1 MPGGRLA
8 IIAVRKSASVKMSA
22 TVDLTSSPDN
32 LETGVEAKPIRVL
45 CVTLYGDRA
54 EAATFVGLHGHGC
67 EVTVYC
73 MPESPYIETFRAAGI
88 RVVPCRFRQR
98 FDSVAIRSLR
108 AELGSTDYDIVHLLH
123 NRPVSN
129 GLRAL
134 ASFPGPKVVVYRGI
148 VGNVCPWSPLSWF
161 RYLHPRVDRIVCVA
175 EAIRQY
181 FLGLRPLGR
190 RFPADKPVTIHK
202 GHDVAWYEC
211 EPADLSQFDI
221 PDDAFV
227 IGCVANMRPR
237 KGVSVLVDAFSRLPA
252 DMPIYLLLVGNM
264 DSKRL
269 DGTIAASAN
278 STRIKKAGFQ
288 RAAPAIIAACDVSV
302 LPTLRREG
310 LPKTVIEA
318 MACEVASIVTDVG
331 GSAELIEDTV
341 SGLVVPPGDAAA
353 LAAAI
358 ERLYTDDDLRGRL
371 GKAARR
377 RIETSFNTE
386 RTVAKTLALYRELL
400 ERQGGLAP

>member
-1 MPGGRLA
+1 
-8 IIAVRKSASVKMSA
+8 MSP
-22 TVDLTSSPDN
+22 TNEPTSSPDAV
-32 LETGVEAKPIRVL
+32 ETGAGAAPIRVL

-88 RVVPCRFRQR
+88 RVVTCRFRRR
-98 FDSVAIRSLR
+98 FDREAIRSLR
-108 AELGSTDYDIVHLLH
+108 AELGSVDYDIVHLLH
-123 NRPVSN
+123 NKPVSN

-134 ASFPGPKVVVYRGI
+134 SSFPRPKVVVYRGI
-148 VGNVCPWSPLSWF
+148 VGNVSPWNPLSWF
-161 RYLHPRVDRIVCVA
+161 RYLHPRVDRIICVA

-181 FLGLRPLGR
+181 FLRLRPLGR

-202 GHDVAWYEC
+202 GHDLAWYDC
-211 EPADLSQFDI
+211 ELADLSQFGI
-221 PDDAFV
+221 PGGAFV

-237 KGVSVLVDAFSRLPA
+237 KGVSVLVDAFGRLPS
-252 DMPIYLLLVGNM
+252 DLPIYLLLVGNM

-269 DGTIAASAN
+269 DRAIAESAN
-278 STRIKKAGFQ
+278 ASRIVKAGYQ
-288 RAAPAIIAACDVSV
+288 KSAPAIIAACDVSV

-318 MACEVASIVTDVG
+318 MAREVASIVTDVG
-331 GSAELIEDTV
+331 GSAELIEDAV

-358 ERLYTDDDLRGRL
+358 ERLFEDDELRGRL

-377 RIETSFNTE
+377 RIQESFNTQQ
-386 RTVAKTLALYRELL
+386 TVAKTLALYR
-400 ERQGGLAP
+400 GMLAEQHGSGS